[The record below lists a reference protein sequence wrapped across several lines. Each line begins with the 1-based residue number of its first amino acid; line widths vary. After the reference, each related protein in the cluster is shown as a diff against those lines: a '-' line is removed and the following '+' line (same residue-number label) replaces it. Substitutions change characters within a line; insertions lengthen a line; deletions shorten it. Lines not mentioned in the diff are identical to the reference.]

1 MSSGED
7 GGDLFEIECLYLPE
21 DFFSFNGGN
30 LFETERLD
38 PTEDFFGSPWFS
50 SAFSFIPGKDTW

>member
-38 PTEDFFGSPWFS
+38 PTEDFFGSP
-50 SAFSFIPGKDTW
+50 